1 MNPFLWTLISLGLV
15 AILVVLF
22 ILLRARAALRADAA
36 GHHALDRSLQLSSP
50 AFEHQGAMP
59 QELSCEGSAGSPP
72 LAWSSVPEGTR
83 SFALLAV
90 DPDIPSSRV
99 HLMEFVHWVL
109 YDLPAETRSLPAQVS
124 LQELAQLGAVMG
136 RNGYGQRQYVA
147 PCPVSGAHHYVYRLY
162 ALDVEE
168 LAPGQDSKAGVLQAM
183 KGHVLA
189 YGELVG
195 VYQLQETSGWGA
207 MRRNIRQP

>member
-1 MNPFLWTLISLGLV
+1 MTNSLWLLAGLVLLLALGLLLAV
-15 AILVVLF
+15 
-22 ILLRARAALRADAA
+22 LRAQAARRADAA
-36 GHHALDRSLQLSSP
+36 YHRAIDRSLQLTSP

-59 QELSCEGSAGSPP
+59 IELSCEAGGRSPP
-72 LAWSSVPEGTR
+72 LTWSNVPEGTR
-83 SFALLAV
+83 SFVLIAV

-99 HLMEFVHWVL
+99 RVMEFVHWVL
-109 YDLPAETRSLPAQVS
+109 YDLPAEARELPAQVS
-124 LQELAQLGAVMG
+124 LQELAQFGALMG

-168 LAPGQDSKAGVLQAM
+168 LQPRQDGKAGVLRAM
-183 KGHVLA
+183 EGHFLG

-195 VYQLQETSGWGA
+195 VYRLQKTSGWGA
-207 MRRNIRQP
+207 MRRNISR